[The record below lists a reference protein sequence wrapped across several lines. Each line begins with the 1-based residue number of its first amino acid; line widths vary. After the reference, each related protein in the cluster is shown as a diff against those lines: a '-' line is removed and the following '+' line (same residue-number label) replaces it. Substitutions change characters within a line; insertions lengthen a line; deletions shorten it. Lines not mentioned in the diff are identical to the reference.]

1 MSSYQE
7 KITRHT
13 VRLNTQFRE
22 TKQTSKPDSDMIAML
37 ELSHWNFKATIIN
50 MLRILV
56 DKVECK
62 NQPWNYSREM

>member
-1 MSSYQE
+1 MGNSG
-7 KITRHT
+7 
-13 VRLNTQFRE
+13 NRE
-22 TKQTSKPDSDMIAML
+22 TKQTSKPDSDMTAVL

-50 MLRILV
+50 MLRILM

>member
-1 MSSYQE
+1 
-7 KITRHT
+7 
-13 VRLNTQFRE
+13 
-22 TKQTSKPDSDMIAML
+22 MIAML